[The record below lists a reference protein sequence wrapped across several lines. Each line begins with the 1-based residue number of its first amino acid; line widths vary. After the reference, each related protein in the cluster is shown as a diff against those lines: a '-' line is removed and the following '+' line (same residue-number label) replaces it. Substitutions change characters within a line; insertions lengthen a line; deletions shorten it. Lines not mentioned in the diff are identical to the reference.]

1 MLKKVVIVILFS
13 LCILFAINYGSKDA
27 KADKPMILGYTL
39 GSSNSDKSLTSF
51 NEYFNTIATDTFSF
65 DENGDLI
72 GEAPKEQLSYAK
84 KKKINTYAVIS
95 NFGEQD
101 FDADLAHQV
110 MTNKS
115 VKNRFIKQV
124 AKVAKDNGYT
134 GVNIDLEAVYP
145 EDRLNLS
152 SLIKDISAVLH
163 KKQLKLMV
171 SVPAKT
177 NDDKDNVWTW
187 PYDYKKIGNYADYI
201 QAMTYDEHGSWGN
214 PGSLVSMKWLEDTL
228 SYSTNNIKAGKV
240 IMGIPAYGYDWNLT
254 DANRNRM
261 VQWDEIQEL
270 TKNNKIKPTYN
281 KKTDSVMFN
290 YLDKN
295 KQEHVVWYENET
307 TIEKKTKLVKKYK
320 LGGVSVYALGNE
332 TQAFWGAIKNGVK

>member
-1 MLKKVVIVILFS
+1 MQKFIIVISFS
-13 LCILFAINYGSKDA
+13 LCVLFAINYGDTTA

-39 GSSNSDKSLTSF
+39 GSGDSDKSLTAF
-51 NEYFNTIATDTFSF
+51 NKYFNTIATDTFSF
-65 DENGDLI
+65 DEDGYLI

-84 KKKINTYAVIS
+84 KKNINTYAVIS

-110 MTNKS
+110 MTDKL

-124 AKVAKDNGYT
+124 AKVAEENGYT

-145 EDRLNLS
+145 EDRIPLS

-163 KKQLKLMV
+163 DNQIKLMV

-177 NDDKDNVWTW
+177 NDDKDNAWTW
-187 PYDYKKIGNYADYI
+187 PYDYEKIGNYADYI
-201 QAMTYDEHGSWGN
+201 QVMTYDEHGSWGS
-214 PGSLVSMKWLEDTL
+214 PGSLVSMKWLENTL
-228 SYSTNNIKAGKV
+228 SYSINNIKASKV
-240 IMGIPAYGYDWNLT
+240 LMGIPAYGYDWNLT
-254 DANRNRM
+254 DASKNRI
-261 VQWDEIQEL
+261 VQWDEIQTL
-270 TKNNKIKPTYN
+270 TKNDKIKPTYN
-281 KKTDSVMFN
+281 KKTESVMFN
-290 YLDKN
+290 YRDKN

-307 TIEKKTKLVKKYK
+307 AIEKKTKLVKKYK

-332 TQAFWGAIKNGVK
+332 TKAFWGAIQKGVK

>member
-1 MLKKVVIVILFS
+1 MKKVIIVILFS
-13 LCILFAINYGSKDA
+13 LCILFAINYGSEVVKP
-27 KADKPMILGYTL
+27 DKPMILGYTL

-51 NEYFNTIATDTFSF
+51 NEHFNTIATDTFSF
-65 DENGDLI
+65 DENGNLI
-72 GEAPKEQLSYAK
+72 GEAPKEQLSYAE
-84 KKKINTYAVIS
+84 KKKISTYAVIS

-101 FDADLAHQV
+101 FNADLAHQM
-110 MTNKS
+110 MTNKL

-124 AKVAKDNGYT
+124 AKVAEDNGYT

-145 EDRLNLS
+145 EDRIKLS

-163 KKQLKLMV
+163 SKQLKLMV

-177 NDDKDNVWTW
+177 NDDKDNAWTW
-187 PYDYKKIGNYADYI
+187 PYDYKKIGSYADYI
-201 QAMTYDEHGSWGN
+201 QVMTYDEHGSWGN
-214 PGSLVSMKWLEDTL
+214 PGSLVSMKWLENTL

-270 TKNNKIKPTYN
+270 IKSNKIKKNYN

-295 KQEHVVWYENET
+295 KQEHIVWYENET

-332 TQAFWGAIKNGVK
+332 TESFWGAIQNGVK

>member
-1 MLKKVVIVILFS
+1 MKKFIIVILFS
-13 LCILFAINYGSKDA
+13 LCVLIGITFVSKDA

-65 DENGDLI
+65 DKNGNLI

-110 MTNKS
+110 MTDKL
-115 VKNRFIKQV
+115 VKNSFIKQV
-124 AKVAKDNGYT
+124 AKVAEDNGYS

-163 KKQLKLMV
+163 KKKLKLMV

-177 NDDKDNVWTW
+177 NDDKDNAWTW

-201 QAMTYDEHGSWGN
+201 QVMTYDEHGSWGN
-214 PGSLVSMKWLEDTL
+214 PGSLVSMKWLENTL
-228 SYSTNNIKAGKV
+228 SYTTNNIKADKV

-261 VQWDEIQEL
+261 VQWDEILEL
-270 TKNNKIKPTYN
+270 TKNHKIKPTYN

-307 TIEKKTKLVKKYK
+307 TIEKKSKLVKKHK